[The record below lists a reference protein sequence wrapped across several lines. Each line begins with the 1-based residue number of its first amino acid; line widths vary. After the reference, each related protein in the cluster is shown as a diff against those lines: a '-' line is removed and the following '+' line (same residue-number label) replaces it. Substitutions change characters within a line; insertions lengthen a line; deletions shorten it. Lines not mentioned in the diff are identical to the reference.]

1 MPQLVK
7 GGKHVYGWSRV
18 SNLGKTAIPYD
29 ALVEYGLL
37 ECSEVLLVPGGKR
50 SGGFGVTSAKLL
62 ENSIFSSIIAEKP
75 QLKKLQTV
83 EGVVVEIRGRN
94 YCWVKLSKDGSIVVP
109 EETLKKYGVNLGDS
123 LLSVRGS
130 NVAIGFLVKGPIIEE
145 AKKHSDVNA
154 YF

>member
-18 SNLGKTAIPYD
+18 SSQGEIVIPKE

-37 ECSEVLLVPGGKR
+37 ERAEVFLMPGSRR
-50 SGGFGVTSAKLL
+50 SGGFGITCIKLL
-62 ENSIFSSIIAEKP
+62 EHSIFFLVLAENP
-75 QLKKLQTV
+75 QLTKFHTV
-83 EGVVVEIRGRN
+83 EGVVVEIKERN
-94 YCWVKLSKDGSIVVP
+94 YCWVKLSKDGRIVVP
-109 EETLKKYGVNLGDS
+109 EETLKKYSVNIGDS

-145 AKKHSDVNA
+145 AKKHSNISA
-154 YF
+154 YN

>member
-1 MPQLVK
+1 MPQLAK

-18 SNLGKTAIPYD
+18 SNLGKIVIPYE
-29 ALVEYGLL
+29 ALMEYGLL
-37 ECSEVLLVPGGKR
+37 ECSEVLLVSGSKR

-62 ENSIFSSIIAEKP
+62 ENSIFSSVIAEKP
-75 QLKKLQTV
+75 QLTKLQTV

-94 YCWVKLSKDGSIVVP
+94 YCWVKLCKDGSIVVP

-145 AKKHSDVNA
+145 AKKHSNISA
-154 YF
+154 YN